1 MNLLEFVTKGGWLMV
16 PLLGCAVVAAEI
28 IFERLMV
35 LKKSKSNTRHL
46 MMKLRSLVT
55 KGQKEEALILCA
67 ETPGPAASVLKEG
80 LRRAGRDREEIQIA
94 VESAGKEQVFHLER
108 YLGILATIS
117 GMAPLIGF
125 LRTVLGMIE
134 AFMVIQRESGNV
146 NATVL
151 AGGISQALITT
162 AAGLIVGIITYFFYN
177 YIVSKIKRFVFEIE
191 SSSNEL
197 VELLT
202 EDQFTNNS
210 YGE

>member
-1 MNLLEFVTKGGWLMV
+1 MNLLEYVAKGGWLMV
-16 PLLGCAVVAAEI
+16 PLLGCGLFSAAI

-46 MMKLRSLVT
+46 MMKLRSMVT
-55 KGQKEEALILCA
+55 KGKKEEAIDLCT
-67 ETPGPAASVLKEG
+67 ETPGPAAMVLKEG
-80 LRRAGRDREEIQIA
+80 LRRAGRKREEIQIA
-94 VESAGKEQVFHLER
+94 VEAAGKEQLFNLEK
-108 YLGILATIS
+108 YLGILATIA

-125 LRTVLGMIE
+125 LGTVLGMIE

-202 EDQFTNNS
+202 EDQFAKNS
-210 YGE
+210 YKD